1 MGEVWTGRRVPPAGE
16 HGGDGARLAAALG
29 VEPDSVLDL
38 SQSLNPCAPDVVARA
53 VRRLDA
59 LRRYPDPAEAT
70 LALAVT
76 LGADPDRVVLTN
88 GGSEAIALVA
98 ADVREGWV
106 EQPEFSLYGRHL
118 PSLRP
123 GAGRWRSNPR
133 NPTGELAGPDEQAA
147 VWDEAFWP
155 LATGTWTRG
164 DADRGATVVGSLT
177 KTFACPGLR
186 VGYVVCGDGATA
198 DRLRS
203 RQPAWSVSGLACALV
218 PDLLDAADL
227 AGWARAVAGLR
238 RELVELLR
246 AAGLAVHAADAPW
259 VLVAEAGDLRE
270 RLAVHAILVRDCAS
284 FGLVDTVR
292 IGVPDQAGLDRLAAA
307 LADFSAP

>member
-1 MGEVWTGRRVPPAGE
+1 MGDVSATFRLPPAGE

-29 VEPDSVLDL
+29 VEAEAVLDL
-38 SQSLNPCAPDVVARA
+38 SQSLNPCAPDVVAAA
-53 VRRLDA
+53 VRRLGA

-98 ADVREGWV
+98 AEVGEGWV
-106 EQPEFSLYGRHL
+106 KEPEFSLYGRHL
-118 PSLRP
+118 ASVRR

-133 NPTGELAGPDEQAA
+133 NPTGELAASGQRAA

-186 VGYVVCGDGATA
+186 VGYVVCGDGAMA
-198 DRLRS
+198 ERLRS

-218 PDLLDAADL
+218 PDPLDAADVP
-227 AGWARAVAGLR
+227 GWARVVRALR
-238 RELVELLR
+238 RELVDLLE
-246 AAGLAVHAADAPW
+246 AVGFAVHAADAPW
-259 VLVAEAGDLRE
+259 VVVPEAGNLRA
-270 RLAVHAILVRDCAS
+270 RLAAHAILVRDCSS

-292 IGVPDQAGLDRLAAA
+292 IGVPDERGLERMAAA
-307 LADFSAP
+307 LPDLSAR